1 MLTIS
6 DQWLQSVQLTEQEAR
21 IELALTLLRAGRI
34 RFEQAQEL
42 VGVETLDFL
51 ALLHREG
58 IQLEYE
64 VADLEQDIATLQRLR
79 QL

>member
-6 DQWLQSVQLTEQEAR
+6 DQWLRSVQLTEQEAR

-34 RFEQAQEL
+34 SFEQAQEL
-42 VGVETLDFL
+42 VGIRTLEFL
-51 ALLHREG
+51 TLLDREG

-64 VADLEQDIATLQRLR
+64 VADLKQDIATLQRLR

>member
-34 RFEQAQEL
+34 SFEQAQEL
-42 VGVETLDFL
+42 LGMETLDFL
-51 ALLHREG
+51 VLLDRHG
-58 IQLEYE
+58 IQLDYE
-64 VADLEQDIATLQRLR
+64 VADLEHDIATLQRLR

>member
-6 DQWLQSVQLTEQEAR
+6 DQWLNSVQLTELEAR
-21 IELALTLLRAGRI
+21 IHLALTLLRAGRI
-34 RFEQAQEL
+34 NFDQAKEL
-42 VGVETLDFL
+42 VNMGTLEFL
-51 ALLHREG
+51 ALLDREG

-64 VADLEQDIATLQRLR
+64 VTDLEQDIATLQRLH